1 MSALWRTMYNN
12 NKGNKMRKI
21 ILTQPGCVK
30 CKSLA
35 ARCPDAEVVELDQ
48 ALLLSL
54 ARAVNITSLPI
65 VVLTGDVDELGAK
78 IK

>member
-1 MSALWRTMYNN
+1 
-12 NKGNKMRKI
+12 MRKI
-21 ILTQPGCVK
+21 ILSQTGCSR

-35 ARCPDAEVVELDQ
+35 AQCPDAEIIELDQ

-54 ARAVNITSLPI
+54 ARATNITSLPI
-65 VVLTGDVDELGAK
+65 VLLTGDVDELGAK